1 MREVTDE
8 EILEKIAEIEGKAP
22 CITTHEE
29 KWETTGRKHGGWWGD
44 KEEKEWE
51 AEGWVY
57 DEDSFFRDDHTD
69 NYCWKRELPE
79 PKVYWSWNPLTNW
92 SDLGPLVE
100 KYIVTL
106 EVIPTGDDPIGPD
119 GSAWEAIVSQP
130 VSHESIH
137 HAICLAIIEAHK

>member
-1 MREVTDE
+1 MTDA
-8 EILEKIAEIEGKAP
+8 EILTRLAEIEGKAP

-92 SDLGPLVE
+92 SDLGPLIE
-100 KYIVTL
+100 KHKTYI
-106 EVIPTGDDPIGPD
+106 E
-119 GSAWEAIVSQP
+119 W
-130 VSHESIH
+130 HESIQAWDADILVGPGYVRNASLP